1 MIYQDVIILIPSYE
15 PEETIIDLT
24 KQLHEEGY
32 PILVVNDGSKK
43 AYDPIFDEIKKYG
56 EVIAYEKNKGKGF
69 ALKTGIDY
77 IRKALPNVN
86 YVITADGDGQ
96 HSIKDIKK
104 VYNKLSETNEL
115 VFGVRH
121 FDKDVPFKSRFGNS
135 FSKFTRSLTTK
146 EYIPDDQCGLRGF
159 SRKYFRKLLKI
170 SGQKYDYEM
179 NVLML
184 FQLRHYPINYLDIET
199 IYLNQ
204 NKSSHFSPFKD
215 TARIQVSIFSH
226 SIISLVALLMMIA
239 SFIIIFNFAPIHP
252 LLNFVVSEL
261 IGFQFLFALMTVI
274 YPTYHTAYR
283 LRKELFYFVVRLLI
297 GFGIFALLGYAIHF
311 DFIASAI
318 ISYFISE
325 TLNVSVSYLV
335 TKHLYHTHN

>member
-1 MIYQDVIILIPSYE
+1 MLHEDVIILIPSYE
-15 PEETIIDLT
+15 PEENIVFLT
-24 KQLHEEGY
+24 KQLSEEGY
-32 PILVVNDGSKK
+32 PLLVVNDGSSKI
-43 AYDPIFDEIKKYG
+43 YDPIFDKVKNYA
-56 EVIAYEKNKGKGF
+56 EVISYDKNKGKGY
-69 ALKTGIDY
+69 ALKNGINH
-77 IRKALPNVN
+77 IRKNYPNVN

-96 HSIKDIKK
+96 HSIKDIEK
-104 VYNKLSETNEL
+104 VYNKLTETNEL

-121 FDKDVPFKSRFGNS
+121 FDRDVPFKSRFGNS

-204 NKSSHFSPFKD
+204 NKSSHFAPFKD
-215 TARIQVSIFSH
+215 TARIQASIFSH

-239 SFIIIFNFAPIHP
+239 SFIILFNFTPLHP
-252 LLNFVVSEL
+252 LLNFVISEL

-274 YPTYHTAYR
+274 YPTYHIAYR
-283 LRKELFYFVVRLLI
+283 LRKELFYFAVRLLI
-297 GFGIFALLGYAIHF
+297 GFGIFSLLGYAFHL
-311 DFIASAI
+311 DLIASAI

-335 TKHLYHTHN
+335 TKHVYHTHN

>member
-1 MIYQDVIILIPSYE
+1 MIHEDVIILIPSYE
-15 PEETIIDLT
+15 PEENIIFLT
-24 KQLHEEGY
+24 KQLSEEGY
-32 PILVVNDGSKK
+32 PLLVINDGSSRN
-43 AYDPIFDEIKKYG
+43 YDAIFDEVEKYAK
-56 EVIAYEKNKGKGF
+56 VISYDKNKGKGY
-69 ALKTGIDY
+69 ALKYGINH
-77 IRKALPNVN
+77 IRKNCPNVN

-96 HSIKDIKK
+96 HSIKDIGK
-104 VYNKLSETNEL
+104 VYHKLTETNEL

-121 FDKDVPFKSRFGNS
+121 FDRDVPFRSRFGNS

-170 SGQKYDYEM
+170 NGQKYDYEM

-199 IYLNQ
+199 IYLDQ
-204 NKSSHFSPFKD
+204 NKASHFAPFKD
-215 TARIQVSIFSH
+215 TARIQASIFSH

-239 SFIIIFNFAPIHP
+239 SFIILFNFTPIHP
-252 LLNFVVSEL
+252 LLNFVISEL

-283 LRKELFYFVVRLLI
+283 LRKELFYFAIRLLI
-297 GFGIFALLGYAIHF
+297 GFGIFSLFGYAFHF

-318 ISYFISE
+318 ISYFLSE

-335 TKHLYHTHN
+335 TKHIYHTHN

>member
-1 MIYQDVIILIPSYE
+1 MLHEDVIILIPSYE
-15 PEETIIDLT
+15 PEETIIFLT
-24 KQLHEEGY
+24 AQLNKEGY
-32 PILVVNDGSKK
+32 PLLVINDGSPKS
-43 AYDPIFDEIKKYG
+43 YDSIFDRVKKYAK
-56 EVIAYEKNKGKGF
+56 VISYDKNKGKGY
-69 ALKTGIDY
+69 ALKNGISY
-77 IRKALPNVN
+77 IRKNYPNVN

-96 HSIKDIKK
+96 HSIKDIEK
-104 VYNKLSETNEL
+104 VYDKLIKTNEL

-121 FDKDVPFKSRFGNS
+121 FDQDVPFRSRFGNS

-184 FQLRHYPINYLDIET
+184 FQLRHYPINYLNIET
-199 IYLNQ
+199 IYLDQ
-204 NKSSHFSPFKD
+204 NKSSHFAPFKD

-239 SFIIIFNFAPIHP
+239 SFIILLNFTPIHP
-252 LLNFVVSEL
+252 LLNFVISEL

-283 LRKELFYFVVRLLI
+283 LRKELFYFVIRLLI
-297 GFGIFALLGYAIHF
+297 GFGIFSLLGYVFHF

-325 TLNVSVSYLV
+325 TLNVSISYLL
-335 TKHLYHTHN
+335 TKHIYHTHN